1 MSRHSSFI
9 LAVVV
14 ALTLVPVA
22 GAGEP
27 RLHLNAR
34 DNRRAKAVVV
44 RLGDV
49 ADVFSPDRSWFAAP
63 WIPHCSGYPG
73 DRSSVTITGTAKSAF
88 SHDGIAATIGS
99 TAMFFAS
106 TRDAQRYWQL
116 TVRRSFATCSA
127 QSFARSWRYGARTLV
142 ARELRMAPTGAD
154 EARAFRTVTRLAPPG
169 KPAVDYYQ
177 TTAFLRQD
185 RAVAMVSVRTE
196 VRCSCHVDF
205 ARVVARRLI
214 RATQG

>member
-9 LAVVV
+9 LAVLV
-14 ALTLVPVA
+14 ALTLVPAA

-142 ARELRMAPTGAD
+142 AREIRMGPTGAD
-154 EARAFRTVTRLAPPG
+154 EARAFRTVTRLRRPG
-169 KPAVDYYQ
+169 KADVDYYQ
-177 TTAFLRQD
+177 TTAFLRVD
-185 RAVAMVSVRTE
+185 RSVAIVAIRSIL
-196 VRCSCHVDF
+196 RCNCQNDF
-205 ARVVARRLI
+205 GVLLARRLI
-214 RATQG
+214 DASH